1 MSTIGDISYQTKWI
15 LSKRYIQAII
25 VIGLMTLA
33 IAVPFF
39 TRAFALTDVGNAG
52 AFELDGNIYHNSGA
66 TSTTLPEDWGGCT
79 GNVSCATGRGLFDA
93 NGNTNPLPLGG
104 LDAHW
109 VNDGPHATTDLTTF
123 TTGSKDT
130 LDIAN
135 AGWQCAPS
143 GNLTP
148 KDDILHSYS
157 FAIIPQSG
165 PRTGDLLVYAGFE
178 RFANNGAAD
187 LGLWLL
193 QDSTVG
199 CSSTKGAVSF
209 TGAHVVGDILVVGEF
224 STGGSVTTLKEYQWV
239 GISKAVPSGLM
250 NITATGA
257 VDCTIASATAN
268 ICARSNTGSISTLPW
283 STQDKTSAANTLATA
298 EFFEVGIDLTGLL
311 GSNPPCI
318 NRFLFDTRTSF
329 SLDATLK
336 DYAEGALTTCA
347 TASIS
352 TNVSPSTIALGG
364 SAIDTATVTL
374 NPSGSTVN
382 GNVTFNVYGPFS
394 SPPTSASCT
403 LNTLVTPFSPN
414 TVAIGPGVSPQ
425 SATSGTF
432 TPSDPGYYAWTA
444 TYNPVGPRNGNTNST
459 SCGDTG
465 ETLLVVGAH
474 ITTSVSPSPIT
485 VGGSATD
492 TATVTLTPST
502 ATVFGTVDFTVYG
515 PFASS
520 TPTCT
525 TVATTFSGI
534 AISGPGTGAMAS
546 ATFTPS
552 VAGYYFWIATYHPAG
567 AANGNTVS
575 TTCGD
580 TGETLLFVTASITTS
595 VSPSTITFGG
605 SAIDTATVTLLPPG
619 QMVSGTVDFKVYG
632 PVATN
637 TPTCSNLAQSFLG
650 VVIGPGLS
658 PQSATSSAFTPSSPG
673 YYFWIA
679 TYHPAGAANGNT
691 VSTTCGD
698 TGETL
703 LVSSIPKITAFG
715 FTNTPTSGDPT
726 LGSGTITYSFTIHN
740 YGSSA
745 VTLSGSL
752 IVSGTASTTCG
763 VLTPSLSGS
772 LAAGA
777 DATFNMSC
785 TYSGTSGQTVQAT
798 ITAMYTD
805 LNSVTASV
813 SGSPTTYIF
822 TIQTHI

>member
-1 MSTIGDISYQTKWI
+1 MSTMGDISYQTKWI
-15 LSKRYIQAII
+15 LSKRYVQAII
-25 VIGLMTLA
+25 VIALMTLA
-33 IAVPFF
+33 IAIPFL

-52 AFELDGNIYHNSGA
+52 VFELDGNIVKDSGGSLPTDWGALFNSAGV
-66 TSTTLPEDWGGCT
+66 TQTLP
-79 GNVSCATGRGLFDA
+79 A
-93 NGNTNPLPLGG
+93 GG

-109 VNDGPHATTDLTTF
+109 VNDGPHSTTDLTTF

-157 FAIIPQSG
+157 FAIVPQSG
-165 PRTGDLLVYAGFE
+165 NRMGHILVYAGFE

-209 TGAHVVGDILVVGEF
+209 SGAHIVGDILVVGEF
-224 STGGSVTTLKEYQWV
+224 STGGSVTTLKEYEWV

-250 NITATGA
+250 NLTATGS
-257 VDCTIASATAN
+257 VDCTIAPVSAN

-298 EFFEVGIDLTGLL
+298 EFFEIGIDLTGLL
-311 GSNPPCI
+311 GPNPPCI

-352 TNVSPSTIALGG
+352 TSVSPSTIALGG
-364 SAIDTATVTL
+364 SATDTATVTL
-374 NPSGSTVN
+374 IPGGSTVN
-382 GNVTFNVYGPFS
+382 GTVTFNVYGPFG
-394 SPPTSASCT
+394 SPPTSTSCT
-403 LNTLVTPFSPN
+403 SSSLVTPFSPN

-425 SATSGTF
+425 TATSGTF
-432 TPSDPGYYAWTA
+432 TPLAAGYYGWIA
-444 TYNPVGPRNGNTNST
+444 TYNPFTPRNGSTNST
-459 SCGDTG
+459 SCGDSG
-465 ETLLVVGAH
+465 ETLLVVEAH
-474 ITTSVSPSPIT
+474 ITTNVSPSPIT

-492 TATVTLTPST
+492 TATVTL
-502 ATVFGTVDFTVYG
+502 
-515 PFASS
+515 
-520 TPTCT
+520 
-525 TVATTFSGI
+525 
-534 AISGPGTGAMAS
+534 
-546 ATFTPS
+546 
-552 VAGYYFWIATYHPAG
+552 
-567 AANGNTVS
+567 
-575 TTCGD
+575 
-580 TGETLLFVTASITTS
+580 
-595 VSPSTITFGG
+595 
-605 SAIDTATVTLLPPG
+605 LPPG
-619 QMVSGTVDFKVYG
+619 QTVSGTVDFKVYG

-658 PQSATSSAFTPSSPG
+658 PQTATSGSFTPSAPG